1 MPDTSPAAYTYLQTL
16 PGVIYDLWSQGS
28 SSSNA
33 KHLKGEKEKQDKL
46 EDSSSNRKTKKK
58 ELLYSIRDNTN

>member
-1 MPDTSPAAYTYLQTL
+1 MPDTPPAAYTYLQTL
-16 PGVIYDLWSQGS
+16 SGVIYDLWSQGS

-46 EDSSSNRKTKKK
+46 EDSSSHRKTTKK
-58 ELLYSIRDNTN
+58 